1 MSTSAAIAILKN
13 NLAELNLGFVHGMIE
28 TFLHDE
34 SRKERPLLETLCD
47 LFDHEV
53 TQRRQRAAKM
63 RLKLS
68 RLPAI
73 KRVDD
78 FNIEEIEGISNKKL
92 AELCSLGF
100 IERHDNVVLMG
111 PSGLG
116 KTHILSALVYK
127 ACCDGYTSY
136 FMTAQEL
143 LEELIKAKRQNR
155 LKRKLK
161 SLCKPHLLAIDEIG
175 YESLTRE
182 EATLFFNLVA
192 ARYEKASIILT
203 TNKSFGQWGELMG
216 DNAIASATL
225 DRLLHHADVV
235 IMKGESYRIKKRSK
249 LGLVPPM
256 QLSSV
261 MQNGK

>member
-1 MSTSAAIAILKN
+1 MSTVAALEILKY
-13 NLAELNLGFVHGMIE
+13 NLTELNLGFVHSSID

-34 SRKERPLLETLCD
+34 SRKDRPLLETLCD

-53 TQRRQRAAKM
+53 TQRRQRAAKT

-73 KRVDD
+73 KQIGD
-78 FNIEEIEGISNKKL
+78 FNIDEVEGISNKKL
-92 AELCSLGF
+92 AELGSLAFVGRN
-100 IERHDNVVLMG
+100 ENVVLMG
-111 PSGLG
+111 QSGLG

-127 ACCDGYTSY
+127 ACCEGYTAY
-136 FMTAQEL
+136 FMTAQEII
-143 LEELIKAKRQNR
+143 EELLKAKKQNC
-155 LKRKLK
+155 LKRKLTT
-161 SLCKPHLLAIDEIG
+161 LCKPHLLAIDEIG
-175 YESLTRE
+175 YETFTRE
-182 EATLFFNLVA
+182 GAALFFNLVA

-203 TNKSFGQWGELMG
+203 TNKTFGEWGELMG

-225 DRLLHHADVV
+225 DRLLHHAEVV

-256 QLSSV
+256 LLSSV
-261 MQNGK
+261 KKNGK

>member
-1 MSTSAAIAILKN
+1 LDGT
-13 NLAELNLGFVHGMIE
+13 GR
-28 TFLHDE
+28 
-34 SRKERPLLETLCD
+34 RKHCD
-47 LFDHEV
+47 LFDLEW
-53 TQRRQRAAKM
+53 TQRRERAAKT

-73 KRVDD
+73 KHIDD
-78 FNIEEIEGISNKKL
+78 FKVDEVEGISRKKL
-92 AELCSLGF
+92 AELASLAF
-100 IERHDNVVLMG
+100 IERKDNAVLMG

-127 ACCDGYTSY
+127 ACLEGYTAY
-136 FMTAQEL
+136 FLTAQEL
-143 LEELIKAKRQNR
+143 IEELIKAKRQNR

-175 YESLTRE
+175 YETLTKE

-216 DNAIASATL
+216 DNAIATATL
-225 DRLLHHADVV
+225 DRLLHHAEVI
-235 IMKGESYRIKKRSK
+235 IMKGESYRIKNRSK
-249 LGLVPPM
+249 LGLIPPF
-256 QLSSV
+256 QSSSAK
-261 MQNGK
+261 QNGK

>member
-1 MSTSAAIAILKN
+1 MSTSAALAILKN
-13 NLAELNLGFVHGMIE
+13 NLTELNLGFVHGIID

-47 LFDHEV
+47 LFDHEI
-53 TQRRQRAAKM
+53 TQRRQRAGKT

-68 RLPAI
+68 RLPAVKQI
-73 KRVDD
+73 AD
-78 FNIEEIEGISNKKL
+78 FNVDEVEGISNKKL
-92 AELCSLGF
+92 ADISSLAF
-100 IERHDNVVLMG
+100 IERHENVVLMG

-116 KTHILSALVYK
+116 KTHLLSALVYK
-127 ACCDGYTSY
+127 ACCDGYTAY
-136 FMTAQEL
+136 FMTAQEI

-155 LKRKLK
+155 LKRKLT
-161 SLCKPHLLAIDEIG
+161 SFCKPHLLAIDEIG

-203 TNKSFGQWGELMG
+203 TNKTFGQWGELMG

-225 DRLLHHADVV
+225 DRLLHHAEVI

-256 QLSSV
+256 QLSSGK
-261 MQNGK
+261 QNGK

>member
-1 MSTSAAIAILKN
+1 MSTSAALAILKN
-13 NLAELNLGFVHGMIE
+13 NLIELNLGFLHGEIE

-34 SRKERPLLETLCD
+34 SRKERTLLETLCD
-47 LFDHEV
+47 LFDHEL

-68 RLPAI
+68 RLSTV
-73 KRVDD
+73 KSVDD
-78 FNIEEIEGISNKKL
+78 FNIEEVEGISNKKL
-92 AELCSLGF
+92 SELSSLAF

-127 ACCDGYTSY
+127 ACCEGYTAY

-161 SLCKPHLLAIDEIG
+161 TLCKPHLLAIDEIG

-203 TNKSFGQWGELMG
+203 TNKTFGQWGELMG

-225 DRLLHHADVV
+225 DRLLHHAEV
-235 IMKGESYRIKKRSK
+235 IILKGESYRIKKRSK

-261 MQNGK
+261 KQNGK

>member
-1 MSTSAAIAILKN
+1 MSTTAGLEILRHS
-13 NLAELNLGFVHGMIE
+13 LGELNLGFIHNSID

-47 LFDHEV
+47 LFDQEI
-53 TQRRQRAAKM
+53 TQRKQRAAKT

-68 RLPAI
+68 RLPVVKQI
-73 KRVDD
+73 SD
-78 FNIEEIEGISNKKL
+78 FNIDEVEGISKKKL
-92 AELCSLGF
+92 LELSSLAF
-100 IERHDNVVLMG
+100 VERKENVVLMG

-127 ACCDGYTSY
+127 ACCEGYTAY
-136 FMTAQEL
+136 FMTAQEII
-143 LEELIKAKRQNR
+143 EELIKAKKQNR
-155 LKRKLK
+155 LKRKLT
-161 SLCKPHLLAIDEIG
+161 SFCKPHLLAIDEIG
-175 YESLTRE
+175 YETFSKE
-182 EATLFFNLVA
+182 GAALFFNLVA

-203 TNKSFGQWGELMG
+203 TNKTFGEWGELMG

-225 DRLLHHADVV
+225 DRLLHHAEVI

-256 QLSSV
+256 QLSS
-261 MQNGK
+261 GKQIGK